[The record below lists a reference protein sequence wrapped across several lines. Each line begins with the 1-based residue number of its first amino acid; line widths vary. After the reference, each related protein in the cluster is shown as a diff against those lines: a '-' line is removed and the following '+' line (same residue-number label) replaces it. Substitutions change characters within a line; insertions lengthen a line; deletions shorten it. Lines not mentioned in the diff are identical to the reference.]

1 MTASALALRGKLPP
15 PVGGI
20 VRSSEKAPLVL
31 DVQLLEG
38 KQITARGI
46 MRIKSETAKFR
57 RKMQNVSKFKFTN
70 TAKIYEMQ

>member
-1 MTASALALRGKLPP
+1 
-15 PVGGI
+15 
-20 VRSSEKAPLVL
+20 
-31 DVQLLEG
+31 
-38 KQITARGI
+38 

>member
-1 MTASALALRGKLPP
+1 M
-15 PVGGI
+15 
-20 VRSSEKAPLVL
+20 RSSEKAPLVL

-57 RKMQNVSKFKFTN
+57 RKMQNVSKFKFAN
-70 TAKIYEMQ
+70 TAKICEMQ